1 MQKSKKA
8 LKEVSGTNKPYVFVY
23 GVALKAVNI

>member
-8 LKEVSGTNKPYVFVY
+8 LKEVSGTNKPYVFVW
-23 GVALKAVNI
+23 VELKAVNI